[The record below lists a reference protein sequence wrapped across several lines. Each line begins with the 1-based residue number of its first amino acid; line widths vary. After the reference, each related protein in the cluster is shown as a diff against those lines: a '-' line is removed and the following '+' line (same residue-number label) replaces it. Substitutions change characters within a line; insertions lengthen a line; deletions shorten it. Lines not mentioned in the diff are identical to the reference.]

1 MCSVVNLGP
10 RSYRVTVTEMYNR
23 LAVNGLDTRLVGFL
37 GAKWKYDSG
46 TKKRSLFP
54 SKILDQP
61 AMQPH
66 LLNTKSYHDTDVNR
80 MYITIFI
87 FEWWFPSFLRFQFYL
102 LFSLI
107 FLFLSLSP
115 TPPPHLLYL
124 KSYTIPCSLF
134 LIVYLFSHY
143 VIIFHSYFV
152 GFLVFFLSVSHNFSF
167 LDLKV
172 ERDDIQTS
180 LHLEFGES
188 RCKIRFLY
196 LLFYIPD
203 PLHLCQNPW
212 RHRSLYGTSFFLSSS
227 LSHDFLQHPHFRHS
241 QTPEVFLHC
250 HQSVF
255 PCLRFYF
262 LVFPM
267 FQICTFEK
275 FFMRI

>member
-1 MCSVVNLGP
+1 MKIWQRDQEKELIP
-10 RSYRVTVTEMYNR
+10 FKDPWPASYAAT
-23 LAVNGLDTRLVGFL
+23 LAE
-37 GAKWKYDSG
+37 YE
-46 TKKRSLFP
+46 
-54 SKILDQP
+54 ILSWYRC
-61 AMQPH
+61 QPH
-66 LLNTKSYHDTDVNR
+66 VYHHLYIWMMISFIPAFSILPAFFLN
-80 MYITIFI
+80 
-87 FEWWFPSFLRFQFYL
+87 FPLSQ
-102 LFSLI
+102 SLTY
-107 FLFLSLSP
+107 P
-115 TPPPHLLYL
+115 PPPHLLYL

-275 FFMRI
+275 FFMKI